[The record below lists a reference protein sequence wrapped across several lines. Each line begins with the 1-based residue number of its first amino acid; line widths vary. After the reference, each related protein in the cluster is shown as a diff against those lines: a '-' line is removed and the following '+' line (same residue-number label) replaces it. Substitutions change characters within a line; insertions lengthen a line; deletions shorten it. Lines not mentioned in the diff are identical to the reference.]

1 MTPYIDYKEYLAMG
15 YGAIPQDTANSYLL
29 KASLSIDTL
38 TFNRIKSRYDKL
50 TDRQLEIIKYVTAEL
65 ANFLFENESVLDTIL
80 QEYSINGVS
89 MKFGSSWNVKIVNG
103 VAIKRDLYN
112 VLAQTGLCYR
122 GI

>member
-1 MTPYIDYKEYLAMG
+1 MKPYIDYNEYLDMG
-15 YGAIPQDTANSYLL
+15 YGIIPQDTANSYLL

-122 GI
+122 GV

>member
-1 MTPYIDYKEYLAMG
+1 MKPYIDYNEYLDMG
-15 YGAIPQDTANSYLL
+15 YSIIPQDTANSYLL

-65 ANFLFENESVLDTIL
+65 ANFLFENESLLDTIL

-122 GI
+122 GV